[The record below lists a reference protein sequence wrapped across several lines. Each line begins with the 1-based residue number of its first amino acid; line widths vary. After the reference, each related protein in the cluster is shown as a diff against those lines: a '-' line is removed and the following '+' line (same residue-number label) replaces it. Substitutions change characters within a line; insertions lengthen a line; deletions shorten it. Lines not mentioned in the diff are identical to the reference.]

1 MFRQGRIIPA
11 ESEHLIGELSFE
23 LNDFRQQKV
32 LYDAEAYGNLSKRLM
47 LMRKGTF
54 PSDPDM
60 GISID
65 SYRFHDLDML
75 AGGELKEIIRDQ
87 HQRYIPQL
95 AIEDIKISTLNYGG
109 MWVLYIDIVCLS
121 DIVREIDHAYAQV
134 NKSLVSSN
142 ISVTRP
148 ALIHG
153 GQ

>member
-1 MFRQGRIIPA
+1 MFNSGRNVP
-11 ESEHLIGELSFE
+11 EQTERLIGELSFE

-65 SYRFHDLDML
+65 SYRFNDLDSL
-75 AGGELKEIIRDQ
+75 VGGELKDIIRDQ
-87 HQRYIPQL
+87 HQKYIPDL
-95 AIEDIKISTLNYGG
+95 AIEDIVISTLNYGG

-121 DIVREIDHAYAQV
+121 DIVQRIDHAYAQV

-142 ISVTRP
+142 IKVVKP
-148 ALIHG
+148 ALINVG
-153 GQ
+153 